1 MFLPGLIAFASAI
14 ALGMALTAA
23 MRRAAPRLGL
33 TDRPDG
39 RRKLHAKATPL
50 GGGAAVFLAT
60 ALVVAALAAMPNPWQ
75 AGLDRIRSD
84 LIALLLA
91 AGLVVV
97 IGLID
102 DRLQLRGRQ
111 KLLGQCLAVA
121 VLVANGLVI
130 QRFAVFGYQVD
141 LGLLAVP
148 FTFFWLLGAINSVNL
163 LDGID
168 GMASV
173 LGIVLVGAFAGIAAL
188 TNRPEIAVVALIFAG
203 ALCGFLRFNFPPA
216 SIFLGDAGSMLI
228 GLVVGTLAIQGSL
241 KGPGTVLLVAPLA
254 VWTLP
259 ILDSM
264 AAILRRKLTGRSIYS
279 TDRGHLHHRLLDR
292 FGTSRRV
299 LAVVSTCCLVTSGAA
314 VASVLYN
321 NDFIAAAG
329 IGAVVVALVATGM
342 FGQGEL
348 NLVLGWVRRTLR
360 SLLAKPGAPQD
371 FETAVRLQGSRPWEV
386 LWASLTE
393 SATKL
398 SLARIHLDVNLPF
411 EHESYNATWDRT
423 PAVPPDECW
432 RLEIPLVVDSQPAG
446 RLTVLGLPNGT
457 SACVE
462 LEHLLDLLT
471 PIEERL
477 RTFAKTPEPPVPA
490 VADFVAGSIPA
501 AEPGHAVPA
510 AK

>member
-1 MFLPGLIAFASAI
+1 
-14 ALGMALTAA
+14 
-23 MRRAAPRLGL
+23 
-33 TDRPDG
+33 

-50 GGGAAVFLAT
+50 GGGAAVFVAT
-60 ALVVAALAAMPNPWQ
+60 TLVVAALVAVPNPWQ
-75 AGLDRIRSD
+75 AGLERIGSD
-84 LIALLLA
+84 LVALLLA
-91 AGLVVV
+91 AGLVVI

-121 VLVANGLVI
+121 VLVASGLVI

-173 LGIVLVGAFAGIAAL
+173 LGIILVGAFAGIAAL
-188 TNRPEIAVVALIFAG
+188 TNRPEIAVVALTFAG

-259 ILDSM
+259 ILDSA

-299 LAVVSTCCLVTSGAA
+299 LAVVSTCCLVTSASA
-314 VASVLYN
+314 MASVLYN

-329 IGAVVVALVATGM
+329 IGAVVVALVATGL

-348 NLVLGWVRRTLR
+348 NLVLGWLRRTLR
-360 SLLAKPGAPQD
+360 SLLAKPGAPRD
-371 FETAVRLQGSRPWEV
+371 FETAVRLQGSRQWEI

-393 SATKL
+393 SANKL
-398 SLARIHLDVNLPF
+398 SLTQVHLDVNLPL

-432 RLEIPLVVDSQPAG
+432 RLEIPLVVNAQPAG
-446 RLTVLGLPNGT
+446 RLTVMGLPNGT
-457 SACVE
+457 SACME
-462 LEHLLDLLT
+462 LDHLLDLLS

-477 RTFAKTPEPPVPA
+477 RSFAEASKPA
-490 VADFVAGSIPA
+490 VATAAGLVSESAPA
-501 AEPGHAVPA
+501 AEPRPAVSPS
-510 AK
+510 K